1 MNTRLAIA
9 IAAALLLPLGAAT
22 PEISIAQ
29 GTSGELRIALRIRP
43 PGDAGAGLPNYEA
56 SVRRALLD
64 TGTPRSIA
72 LASMST
78 RAPATREDAS
88 IGNDRVV
95 RAAETAPDDALVQWI
110 AAERLLALHDDAR
123 AGPIVSKLTAQESD
137 NAAAWSLALALAQLH
152 EESLRIDDALARMAA
167 STRADEHVGDAM
179 HAWLDV
185 YEAHPRPRSAFV
197 NPAEADAA
205 PFADAMT
212 AAKAMRV
219 SHDAFASACAAASE
233 ASRRHACAGAARVL
247 LHTSTSV
254 ATRELGFSVL
264 ERLGDANEAD
274 RAERRDLA
282 WIRANADR
290 TSALDAASLDAVRS
304 DWETLGD
311 EAGVLRRAMRR
322 AGVAADA
329 PDGWSPDGSGAIA
342 RSGAG

>member
-9 IAAALLLPLGAAT
+9 IAAALLLPLGAAA
-22 PEISIAQ
+22 PEISVAQ
-29 GTSGELRIALRIRP
+29 TSHGELRIALRIRP
-43 PGDAGAGLPNYEA
+43 PGNVGAGLPNYEA
-56 SVRRALLD
+56 SIRRALLD
-64 TGTPRSIA
+64 SGTPRGIA
-72 LASMST
+72 LASMSART
-78 RAPATREDAS
+78 PATREDAS

-95 RAAETAPDDALVQWI
+95 RAAELAPDDAFVQWI

-123 AGPIVSKLTAQESD
+123 AAPIVSKLTALESD

-167 STRADEHVGDAM
+167 STRADEHVADAM

-185 YEAHPRPRSAFV
+185 YEAHPRPRSTFV

-205 PFADAMT
+205 PFVDAMA
-212 AAKAMRV
+212 AAKAVRLP
-219 SHDAFASACAAASE
+219 HDAFASACAAASE

-247 LHTSTSV
+247 LHKSTSV
-254 ATRELGFSVL
+254 STRELGFSVL
-264 ERLGDANEAD
+264 ERLGDANDAD

-282 WIRANADR
+282 WISANADR
-290 TSALDAASLDAVRS
+290 ASALDAASLDAFRT

-311 EAGVLRRAMRR
+311 EAGVLRRAMHR
-322 AGVAADA
+322 AGVAAEA
-329 PDGWSPDGSGAIA
+329 PDGWSPDGNGVIA